1 MLLGTLFVCVFLDYV
16 FIDEFGVV
24 NEEAGHFLL
33 EEFYVSNVGII
44 LVCKWGLVAEI
55 WAFAVIWLEFLFGG
69 SDIMFGV
76 DTFVFY
82 MLFQSDFHNI
92 IIEIL

>member
-44 LVCKWGLVAEI
+44 LVCK
-55 WAFAVIWLEFLFGG
+55 
-69 SDIMFGV
+69 
-76 DTFVFY
+76 
-82 MLFQSDFHNI
+82 
-92 IIEIL
+92 